1 MQSSRRTGISAFV
14 TADGIRRNGS
24 SQSGSVVGVI
34 VAKLNAVRVA
44 QATGT
49 LPENVNFAIKSA
61 IAIGFMDA
69 NSVAYSVR
77 PSLAILEVTKITEIA
92 EKYSG
97 FVGCWK

>member
-14 TADGIRRNGS
+14 TADGIRRNG
-24 SQSGSVVGVI
+24 QAKVGVLS
-34 VAKLNAVRVA
+34 VSSWRLNAVRVA

-49 LPENVNFAIKSA
+49 LPENLNFAIKFA

-92 EKYSG
+92 EKYTG